1 MMIFNMP
8 NTFTQKQKQEITEV
22 LSGFG
27 FNPKDEHVYLAL
39 LEIGSTTLTPLS
51 RKLSLPVT
59 TIQSTMQRLVK
70 KGVVDV
76 TKNKSRSIFT
86 AHHPDVFKTL
96 LTEQA
101 KSVAG
106 ILPLLASLKTET
118 LEQARIKIF
127 ERERV
132 TDILNESLNAKSKTI
147 YEIVSAKEF
156 QHVIG
161 EKFHYSKR
169 RVQRNIKLKSL
180 RVRSH
185 EIKQYSTATHAK
197 ELREARFLPADLS
210 FQASILFWDDTIA
223 IFSTK
228 SEGAHVLITS
238 KTIREMIQQIFEL
251 LWSVSGKM
259 ETLAQEKQNG

>member
-1 MMIFNMP
+1 MP
-8 NTFTQKQKQEITEV
+8 NTFTSKQKQEITEV
-22 LSGFG
+22 LTSFG
-27 FNPKDEHVYLAL
+27 FNPKDEYVYLAL
-39 LEIGSTTLTPLS
+39 LEMGSTTLTPLS

-76 TKNKSRSIFT
+76 TKNKSRSLFQ

-106 ILPLLASLKTET
+106 ILPLLASIKTE
-118 LEQARIKIF
+118 K
-127 ERERV
+127 RERV
-132 TDILNESLNAKSKTI
+132 TDILNESLNAKSKI
-147 YEIVSAKEF
+147 VYEIVSAKEF
-156 QHVIG
+156 QDVIG

-169 RVQRNIKLKSL
+169 RVQKGIKLKSL
-180 RVRSH
+180 RVRSQ
-185 EIKQYSTATHAK
+185 EIKQYSSATHAR

-210 FQASILFWDDTIA
+210 FQASILFWDDTVA

-228 SEGAHVLITS
+228 SEGSHVMITS
-238 KTIREMIQQIFEL
+238 KTIREMIEQIFEL

-259 ETLAQEKQNG
+259 ETLAQEKKNG

>member
-1 MMIFNMP
+1 MT
-8 NTFTQKQKQEITEV
+8 NTFTPKQKKEITEV

-27 FNPKDEHVYLAL
+27 FNAKDEHVYLAL
-39 LEIGSTTLTPLS
+39 LEMGHTTLTPLS
-51 RKLSLPVT
+51 RRLSIPVT
-59 TIQSTMQRLVK
+59 TVQSTMKRLVK

-76 TKNKSRSIFT
+76 TKNKSRSVFT

-106 ILPLLASLKTET
+106 ILPLLASLKTEI
-118 LEQARIKIF
+118 LEQARIRIF
-127 ERERV
+127 ERERM
-132 TDILNESLNAKSKTI
+132 TDILNESLNAKSKTV

-156 QHVIG
+156 QNVIG

-169 RVQRNIKLKSL
+169 RMQKGITLKSL

-185 EIKQYSTATHAK
+185 EIKQYSAATHVR
-197 ELREARFLPADLS
+197 ELREARFLPTDLT
-210 FQASILFWDDTIA
+210 FEASILFWDDTIA

-228 SEGAHVLITS
+228 SEGAHLMITS
-238 KTIREMIQQIFEL
+238 KSIREMMQQIFEL

-259 ETLAQEKQNG
+259 ITE

>member
-1 MMIFNMP
+1 MP
-8 NTFTQKQKQEITEV
+8 NAFTQKQKQEITEV

-27 FNPKDEHVYLAL
+27 FNPKDEQVYLVL
-39 LEIGSTTLTPLS
+39 LEMGQTTLTPLA
-51 RKLSLPVT
+51 RRLSLPVT
-59 TIQSTMQRLVK
+59 TIQSTMHRLVK

-76 TKNKSRSIFT
+76 TKNKSRSMFT

-101 KSVAG
+101 RSVAG

-132 TDILNESLNAKSKTI
+132 TDILNESLNAKSKTV

-156 QHVIG
+156 QNVIG
-161 EKFHYSKR
+161 EKFHYSRR
-169 RVQRNIKLKSL
+169 RVQKNIKLKSL
-180 RVRSH
+180 RVRSE
-185 EIKQYSTATHAK
+185 EIKTYSAATHAK
-197 ELREARFLPADLS
+197 ELREAKFLPTDMT
-210 FQASILFWDDTIA
+210 FHTSILFWDDTVA

-228 SEGAHVLITS
+228 AEGSHVMITS
-238 KTIREMIQQIFEL
+238 KSVREMVQQIFEL

-259 ETLAQEKQNG
+259 ETGL

>member
-1 MMIFNMP
+1 MS
-8 NTFTQKQKQEITEV
+8 NTFTSKQKQEITEV

-27 FNPKDEHVYLAL
+27 FNPKDEQVYLAL
-39 LEIGSTTLTPLS
+39 LEMGQTTLTPLA
-51 RKLSLPVT
+51 RQLSLPVT
-59 TIQSTMQRLVK
+59 TIQSTMHRLIK

-76 TKNKSRSIFT
+76 TKHKSRSLFE
-86 AHHPDVFKTL
+86 AQHPDVFKTL

-118 LEQARIKIF
+118 REQARIKIF

-132 TDILNESLNAKSKTI
+132 SDILNESLNAKSKMVH
-147 YEIVSAKEF
+147 EIVSAKEF
-156 QHVIG
+156 QNVIG

-169 RVQRNIKLKSL
+169 RVQKNIRLKSL

-185 EIKQYSTATHAK
+185 EIKTYSAATHTK
-197 ELREARFLPADLS
+197 ELREARFLPSDLS
-210 FQASILFWDDTIA
+210 FHASILFWDDTVA

-228 SEGAHVLITS
+228 PEGAHIMITS
-238 KTIREMIQQIFEL
+238 KSIREMIEQIFEL

-259 ETLAQEKQNG
+259 ETLAQEK

>member
-1 MMIFNMP
+1 MLNQ
-8 NTFTQKQKQEITEV
+8 FTQKQKQEITEV

-27 FNPKDEHVYLAL
+27 FNPKDEQVYLVL
-39 LEIGSTTLTPLS
+39 LEMGQTTLTPLA
-51 RKLSLPVT
+51 RRLSLPVT
-59 TIQSTMQRLVK
+59 TIQSTMHRLVK

-76 TKNKSRSIFT
+76 TKNKSRSVFT

-132 TDILNESLNAKSKTI
+132 TDILNESLNAKSKTV

-156 QHVIG
+156 QNVIG
-161 EKFHYSKR
+161 EKFHYSR
-169 RVQRNIKLKSL
+169 RRIQKNIKLKSL
-180 RVRSH
+180 RVRSE
-185 EIKQYSTATHAK
+185 EIKTYNAATHAK
-197 ELREARFLPADLS
+197 ELREAKFLPVDMT
-210 FQASILFWDDTIA
+210 FQTSILFWDDTVA

-228 SEGAHVLITS
+228 AEGSHVMITS
-238 KTIREMIQQIFEL
+238 KSVREMIQQIFEL

-259 ETLAQEKQNG
+259 ET

>member
-1 MMIFNMP
+1 MP
-8 NTFTQKQKQEITEV
+8 NQFTPKQKQEITEV

-27 FNPKDEHVYLAL
+27 FNPKDERVYLAL
-39 LEIGSTTLTPLS
+39 LEMGSTTLTPLA
-51 RKLSLPVT
+51 RRLSLPVT

-76 TKNKSRSIFT
+76 TKNKSRSVFQ

-132 TDILNESLNAKSKTI
+132 TDILNESLNAKSKTV

-156 QHVIG
+156 QEVIG

-169 RVQRNIKLKSL
+169 RVQKNINLKSL

-185 EIKQYSTATHAK
+185 EIKQYSAATHAK

-210 FQASILFWDDTIA
+210 FHASILFWDDTIV

-228 SEGAHVLITS
+228 SEGAHVMITS
-238 KTIREMIQQIFEL
+238 KSIREMIQQLFEL

-259 ETLAQEKQNG
+259 ETLAQQTQNG

>member
-1 MMIFNMP
+1 MS

-27 FNPKDEHVYLAL
+27 FNPKDEQVYLVL
-39 LEIGSTTLTPLS
+39 LEMGQTTLTPLA
-51 RKLSLPVT
+51 RRLSLPVT
-59 TIQSTMQRLVK
+59 TIQSTMHRLVK

-76 TKNKSRSIFT
+76 TKNKSRSVFT

-118 LEQARIKIF
+118 LEQAHIKIF

-132 TDILNESLNAKSKTI
+132 TDILNESLNTKSKTV
-147 YEIVSAKEF
+147 YEIVSAKDF
-156 QHVIG
+156 QDVIG
-161 EKFHYSKR
+161 EKFHYTR
-169 RVQRNIKLKSL
+169 RRIQKNIKLKSL

-185 EIKQYSTATHAK
+185 EIKKYNATTHAK
-197 ELREARFLPADLS
+197 ELREAKFLPADIT
-210 FQASILFWDDTIA
+210 FQASVLFWDNTIA

-228 SEGAHVLITS
+228 NEGSHVMITS
-238 KTIREMIQQIFEL
+238 KSIRELFEQLFEL

-259 ETLAQEKQNG
+259 ETLA